1 MEREDDEYV
10 DPIKLVYEE
19 RRAANVDKDEEIAI
33 LRACGY
39 SVPQDDIKMNEF
51 AVKMLDFLDRLT
63 DKESCKIKE
72 CAKTI
77 SQRRKMLREN
87 GIKEQNYKEV
97 ELKTPLEL
105 LCLHSKHELDLFQN
119 INECEEDAK
128 ATLLETIKMGFDI
141 QNDSIDNIENIIFN
155 GTNK

>member
-19 RRAANVDKDEEIAI
+19 RRAANVDKYEEIAI

-119 INECEEDAK
+119 IANEIKKIDINEFINEIRERLEKMEEEIVNA
-128 ATLLETIKMGFDI
+128 
-141 QNDSIDNIENIIFN
+141 
-155 GTNK
+155 